1 MRFNK
6 ICPRCTSPLF
16 DGDEILEDN
25 ERLCHEH
32 CNMFQT
38 DFPIIEDVNE
48 DVEKISKYHEFT
60 KKGLKSNT
68 DSYHLFWDNLE

>member
-16 DGDEILEDN
+16 DGDEILEDD
-25 ERLCHEH
+25 EGLYHEH
-32 CNMFQT
+32 CNEFQT
-38 DFPIIEDVNE
+38 SFPIIKDVNE
-48 DVEKISKYHEFT
+48 DVEKISRYHGFS

-68 DSYHLFWDNLE
+68 DSYYSFWDNQE